1 MTLQRHPRRR
11 MLLILPPLVLGFMVL
26 ALMAGNRQPPVR
38 ESLEEPAKLVRT
50 IKARPLDLIP
60 TAEGYG
66 SVQPAQVWTA
76 VSEVSG
82 RITALHPRL
91 RDGEIITAGSL
102 LLSIDPVDYE
112 LNLAQAEAALAE
124 LAVEERNAKANLAIE
139 QRNLKIAEREF
150 ERISKLAAKGTASQ
164 SDLDTSE
171 RTLLNRRIAVQNI
184 DNTLALQP
192 TKRRVLEAKRT
203 QAERDLQ
210 NTRIVAPFDLRVAN
224 MQVETDQYI
233 SKGQSLLEGDS
244 VDRVEVVAQFPIA
257 SLQRLFIGRSD
268 DSLVGDAL
276 LHENL
281 AEVLQLRPLVRLDL
295 GQGHAQWQADFVRFS
310 DHVDAK
316 TRTVGV
322 VVAVDKPFEK
332 ARPGERPPL
341 SKGMFVQV
349 MLRGRPLAGTIPVP
363 RSAVRDNALYLVD
376 KAQRLQRQPVK
387 VLFSQGVISV
397 IGEGLEAGQ
406 QVVVSDLVP
415 AVVGMRLAPKPDPD
429 AAEEMLASIRGD
441 N

>member
-1 MTLQRHPRRR
+1 MILQRHPRRR
-11 MLLILPPLVLGFMVL
+11 MLLILPPLAFGFVVL
-26 ALMAGNRQPPVR
+26 ALMAGNRQPPVKER
-38 ESLEEPAKLVRT
+38 LEEPAKLVRT
-50 IKARPLDLIP
+50 IEARQLDLIP
-60 TAEGYG
+60 MAEGYG

-91 RDGEIITAGSL
+91 RDGEMIAAGSL

-124 LAVEERNAKANLAIE
+124 LDVETRNAKANLAIE

-150 ERISKLAAKGTASQ
+150 DRVSKLAAKGTVSQ
-164 SDLDTSE
+164 SDLDTAE
-171 RTLLNRRIAVQNI
+171 RSLLNSRIAVQNI

-192 TKRRVLEAKRT
+192 TKQRVLEAKRS
-203 QAERDLQ
+203 QAQRDLQ

-244 VDRVEVVAQFPIA
+244 VDRVEVLAQFPLA
-257 SLQRLFIGRSD
+257 SLQRLFIGR
-268 DSLVGDAL
+268 GDGARVSEAL
-276 LHENL
+276 LHDNL
-281 AEVLQLRPLVRLDL
+281 AELLQLQPLVRLDL
-295 GQGHAQWQADFVRFS
+295 GRSHAQWQARFVRFS
-310 DHVDAK
+310 DKVDAK

-332 ARPGERPPL
+332 VKPGERPPL
-341 SKGMFVQV
+341 TKGMFVQV
-349 MLRGRPLAGTIPVP
+349 LLRGKPLTGTIPVP

-376 KAQRLQRQPVK
+376 GEQRLQRQPVT
-387 VLFSQGVISV
+387 VLFSQGEISV
-397 IGEGLEAGQ
+397 IGDGLEAGR
-406 QVVVSDLVP
+406 QVVVSDLIP
-415 AVVGMRLAPKPDPD
+415 AVVGMRLAPEPDQTLAD
-429 AAEEMLASIRGD
+429 EMLASVRGER
-441 N
+441 